1 MKPWFVTASLTGLLL
16 SWRIATVRPHVVGRL
31 LDIGCGS
38 NVLVRGYSGEGG
50 EGQGVDVH
58 DWGDVDVVVEDTS
71 DLPFPDGSFE
81 TVTIV
86 AALNHIPNRDDV
98 LVEARRVLADGGIL
112 VVTMI
117 PPNISRIW
125 HRLRQ
130 RWDPDQQV
138 RDHHDHEVW
147 GFNQTDLKDMLA
159 RAGFAVE
166 TETKFMLGI
175 NTMTIAR
182 KAKGQIT

>member
-1 MKPWFVTASLTGLLL
+1 M
-16 SWRIATVRPHVVGRL
+16 
-31 LDIGCGS
+31 
-38 NVLVRGYSGEGG
+38 
-50 EGQGVDVH
+50 H

-98 LVEARRVLADGGIL
+98 LVEARRVLVDGGVL

-117 PPNISRIW
+117 PPNISRTW

-138 RDHHDHEVW
+138 RDHHHHEVW
-147 GFNQTDLKDMLA
+147 GIKQSDLKAMLTK
-159 RAGFAVE
+159 AGFAVE

-182 KAKGQIT
+182 KAG